1 MTYGPRQTA
10 RQARIRRKIVLEQNE
25 NKCYGLSG
33 RKSPW
38 TSPCSRGRPRFAAL

>member
-1 MTYGPRQTA
+1 MTYGAWHTA

-25 NKCYGLSG
+25 NKCYGLGG

-38 TSPCSRGRPRFAAL
+38 TSFCSRGGPRFAAL